1 MIVISPLSCMFFGP
15 SPSLQSWAR
24 VTALV
29 SVVLQLY
36 ERRPHLA
43 RKLVSSAN
51 KAPAAYFNNFQPI
64 LAHHPD
70 SDANSAG
77 ETDPDFEHASRASKS
92 LIESHNPTDSPV
104 N

>member
-51 KAPAAYFNNFQPI
+51 KAPAAY
-64 LAHHPD
+64 